1 MRVAVGRSPC
11 VAEPNAKPLVADRL
25 SFPLRPTFDPSPL
38 FDDSAPELCKHPLSK
53 GRDCDSLSVPPLVQV
68 CASPN
73 EKFNL
78 FKKMAESG

>member
-25 SFPLRPTFDPSPL
+25 SFSLRPTCDLLPL
-38 FDDSAPELCKHPLSK
+38 FDDSISELYKHPLSK
-53 GRDCDSLSVPPLVQV
+53 GRDRDSFPVPPPVQV